1 MSDNYRNQDDVF
13 GESVDSTGHSM
24 SGYYN
29 LIYKMCRI
37 TATEYRQALRVLHNY
52 PNNEYAQHQVYHC
65 ERYLRE
71 NKYGLHLNGDL
82 IIEKIKNEVTEE
94 MGGNEK
100 LQVEV
105 YEMYTAKGMSMSDIA
120 RKLNI
125 KLCKVQS
132 VLRKSNIILQ

>member
-1 MSDNYRNQDDVF
+1 MSDNYRNRDDVF

-29 LIYKMCRI
+29 LIYKMYGI
-37 TATEYRQALRVLHNY
+37 TAEEYRLALRALHNH
-52 PNNEYAQHQVYHC
+52 PNNEYAQHQAYNC
-65 ERYLRE
+65 ERYFRE

-94 MGGNEK
+94 MDENEK

>member
-1 MSDNYRNQDDVF
+1 MSDSYRNQDDVF

-24 SGYYN
+24 AGYYN
-29 LIYKMCRI
+29 LIYKMYRI
-37 TATEYRQALRVLHNY
+37 TAEEYRQALRVLHNH
-52 PNNEYAQHQVYHC
+52 PNNECAQHQTYHC
-65 ERYLRE
+65 ERYFRE

-94 MGGNEK
+94 TSENEK

-120 RKLNI
+120 RKLTI
-125 KLCKVQS
+125 KFCKVRS